1 MLILKWNWGLA
12 AKSLKHLAKLAKL
25 ATAVKAGDNEFTLYD
40 GIKYLSNVDVVMK
53 LRCSYQQ
60 LSKFVRAVK
69 ACESCQ
75 SCRQPVTAVKAGNSL
90 WHGMDS
96 KTSCMT
102 YAPAAQKLL
111 RPNKVLMHRKYFPST
126 LSLYTGTAI
135 ISHSNKVWY
144 CWCKNTVTAYLL
156 FYRTQVRS

>member
-1 MLILKWNWGLA
+1 MKCV
-12 AKSLKHLAKLAKL
+12 AKLATTV
-25 ATAVKAGDNEFTLYD
+25 TAVKAGDNEFTLYD

-90 WHGMDS
+90 
-96 KTSCMT
+96 
-102 YAPAAQKLL
+102 
-111 RPNKVLMHRKYFPST
+111 
-126 LSLYTGTAI
+126 
-135 ISHSNKVWY
+135 
-144 CWCKNTVTAYLL
+144 
-156 FYRTQVRS
+156 